1 VLPILF
7 RLGSFTF
14 YTYTILVD
22 LGVAAGLAWLY
33 FRAPEDKRERWL
45 DAGLAATL
53 GGLAGARLL
62 YAFVNS
68 SYYFGHLVEIFEIW
82 KGGLAWPGAAA
93 GGALGAWVYCRRKRE
108 PFAPIFDALALPIAL
123 LGLLSWG
130 GCLAAACAY
139 GYEVAPGQLPT
150 WLTLEAPDIY
160 GLTALRFAA
169 QTLGLAW
176 SLVALALVW
185 AMRER
190 RWPTGAYGAYALS
203 LVALGAF
210 GLAFTRAD
218 PMPLVGGYRL
228 DVIGS
233 ALVLVAATGLWGFLV
248 SRKTPL
254 SNLQSPDASL
264 TPLPGLAATPPPSP
278 VLEGQERGEG
288 TGVGGEA

>member
-1 VLPILF
+1 MLPVLF

-14 YTYTILVD
+14 YTYTVLVD

-33 FRAPEDKRERWL
+33 FRAPAEGGRRERWL
-45 DAGLAATL
+45 DAGLATTV

-62 YAFVNS
+62 YAFVNGG
-68 SYYFGHLVEIFEIW
+68 YYFGHVVEIFEIW

-108 PFAPIFDALALPIAL
+108 PFAPIFDALALPIAW

-130 GCLAAACAY
+130 GCLAASCAY
-139 GYEVAPGQLPT
+139 GYEAQPGQLPA

-160 GLTALRFAA
+160 GLTALRFST

-176 SLVALALVW
+176 SLVALSLVW

-190 RWPTGAYGAYALS
+190 RWPAGAYGAYALS

-228 DVIGS
+228 DVTGS
-233 ALVLVAATGLWGFLV
+233 ALVLVAATGLWGFLL
-248 SRKTPL
+248 SRKTPVSRPEGVQSPI
-254 SNLQSPDASL
+254 SNLQSP
-264 TPLPGLAATPPPSP
+264 TPTPDSDSP
-278 VLEGQERGEG
+278 FS
-288 TGVGGEA
+288 